1 MNETKQLKPI
11 HGIGVFIVE
20 MILFI
25 LVAPPIQS
33 KLGIAG
39 VAITELMLLA
49 IGVGAALLFKQN
61 LKEVFPIKKPELRDF
76 VGTLFIWGGAFLISM
91 IGTLVVAVFDPA
103 GMNEVSDSLNGM
115 FTSVTFWISL
125 IVVSV
130 MPAICEEALHRG
142 FILHTFKS
150 VKKEW
155 VIVLCMGIIF
165 GIFHLDAYRFF
176 ATAVLGAGLT
186 YVMLKTKNF
195 LMPMFYHA
203 FNNLLPIVLS
213 FSMMAAVEVPD
224 GEILGGA
231 TEATELV
238 LTSSMALLSL
248 GSYLMIGMAA
258 PFLFLIGSKL
268 LQPKGEKLSNRAIL
282 TTAIC
287 SAVLLVLGFVIM
299 GVAMVLHPE
308 LMQLAM

>member
-1 MNETKQLKPI
+1 MNETKRLTPL
-11 HGIGVFIVE
+11 HGIGVFIFE

-33 KLGIAG
+33 KLGMPG

-49 IGVGAALLFKQN
+49 IGVGAALVFKQD
-61 LKEVFPIKKPELRDF
+61 LKEVFPVKTPTLRD
-76 VGTLFIWGGAFLISM
+76 VAGTLFIWGGAFLTSIV
-91 IGTLVVAVFDPA
+91 GTLVVAVIDPS
-103 GMNEVSDSLNGM
+103 GMNEVSEGLNGM
-115 FTSVTFWISL
+115 FTSVTFWISF
-125 IVVSV
+125 IVVSI

-195 LMPMFYHA
+195 LMPMLYHA
-203 FNNLLPIVLS
+203 FNNLLPILLS
-213 FSMMAAVEVPD
+213 FSLMAAVEVPD
-224 GEILGGA
+224 GEILGA
-231 TEATELV
+231 TENVTSVMTREL
-238 LTSSMALLSL
+238 ALLSL
-248 GSYLMIGMAA
+248 GSYLMIGMVA
-258 PFLFLIGSKL
+258 PFLFLMGARL
-268 LQPKGEKLSNRAIL
+268 LKPKEEKLSNRAIL
-282 TTAIC
+282 GAALC
-287 SAVLLVLGFVIM
+287 SGAMLVLGFVIM
-299 GVAMVLHPE
+299 GAAIVLYPE
-308 LMQLAM
+308 LLNFI

>member
-11 HGIGVFIVE
+11 HGIGVFVVE

-33 KLGIAG
+33 KLGMAG

-49 IGVGAALLFKQN
+49 IGVGAALLFKQD
-61 LKEVFPIKKPELRDF
+61 LKEVFPIKTPTLRD
-76 VGTLFIWGGAFLISM
+76 VAGTLFIWGGAFLTSM
-91 IGTLVVAVFDPA
+91 IGTLVVAVIDPS
-103 GMNEVSDSLNGM
+103 GMNEVSEGLNGM

-125 IVVSV
+125 FVVSI

-213 FSMMAAVEVPD
+213 FSLMAAVEVPE
-224 GEILGGA
+224 GEIL
-231 TEATELV
+231 EATESV
-238 LTSSMALLSL
+238 TTVMTRGMAVLSL

-258 PFLFLIGSKL
+258 PFLFLVGAKL
-268 LQPKGEKLSNRAIL
+268 LKPKEEKLSNNAIL
-282 TTAIC
+282 GAAIC
-287 SAVLLVLGFVIM
+287 SGVMLVLGFVIM
-299 GVAMVLHPE
+299 GVAMVLYPE
-308 LMQLAM
+308 LLNLAI